1 MGWASIV
8 LAIIELLSPLL
19 QEWLKGCTE
28 ERLANAA
35 AELPPADTYGS
46 EGEAA
51 AAVFDRAIADLPRW
65 AKWRRNALAR
75 AKEVAVQGAVIRRE
89 PLTESEVAEG
99 LALTAFARA
108 E

>member
-1 MGWASIV
+1 MGWTVIIAALIRVLGPV
-8 LAIIELLSPLL
+8 LAD
-19 QEWLKGCTE
+19 WLEGCTK
-28 ERLANAA
+28 ERLENAA
-35 AELPPADTYGS
+35 AKLPAADTFAS